1 MRIKP
6 ILILL
11 LAFAIFNLSCK
22 KEGPENK
29 GKDLILTEK
38 EQQQVMADN
47 AFSFKLLKEVSSQ
60 ADLDK
65 NLMLSGLSA
74 TMALSMTANGADGET
89 LSAMRASLEQAGF
102 TAAEINAYYNKLINE
117 LPALDPKATL
127 NIANSIWY
135 RQGFSVL
142 PDFLKTNTESYKAK
156 ISPLDFND
164 PAALNTI
171 NNWVSQQTNNKI
183 PSIIDKINSEM
194 VMYLMNAVYFKG
206 DWKYPFNKSNTAPA
220 KFNVDA
226 THQVDADFMHVQK
239 ASINSFVNSTVSV
252 HELPYGNEKYSMV
265 IVMPSKPEVALN
277 DLINDLD
284 ANKWQTWMNGLNTHN
299 AYFIMPKFKF
309 SYTIILNDALSNLG
323 MGIAFSPIA
332 DFTKISA
339 AGGLNISEVKQKTFI
354 EVDEK
359 GTEAAAVTSVGVE
372 LTSMPA
378 PLRVDRPFLFAIREM
393 KTGLILFTGA
403 VHNPNFN

>member
-74 TMALSMTANGADGET
+74 SMALSMTANGADGET
-89 LSAMRASLEQAGF
+89 LSAMQASLEQAGF

-164 PAALNTI
+164 PAAMNTI

-194 VMYLMNAVYFKG
+194 VMYLMNAVYFKS
-206 DWKYPFNKSNTAPA
+206 DWKYPFDKNKTAPA
-220 KFNVDA
+220 KFKIDA
-226 THQVDADFMHVQK
+226 THQVDANFMHVQN
-239 ASINSFVNSTVSV
+239 ASIKSFVNSAVSV
-252 HELPYGNEKYSMV
+252 HELSYGNDKYSMV
-265 IVMPSKPEVALN
+265 IVMPSQPEVALN

-284 ANKWQTWMNGLNTHN
+284 ANKWQTWMNGLNIHN

-372 LTSMPA
+372 LTSMPE